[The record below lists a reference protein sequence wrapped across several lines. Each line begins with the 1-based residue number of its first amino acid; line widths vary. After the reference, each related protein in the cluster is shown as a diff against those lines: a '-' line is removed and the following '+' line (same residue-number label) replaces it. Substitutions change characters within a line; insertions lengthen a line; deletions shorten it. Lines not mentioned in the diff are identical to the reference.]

1 MSYEVVLQN
10 KFFLRELVESIT
22 LKDSLDQISYQ
33 GMIGLSIP
41 ASFPGIEPGQEIR
54 ISGVPYDGDRSSVG
68 GQAGGGAMVP
78 LLHPGVVW
86 DCSSTLKQT
95 KHITVT
101 VYDRTIYLAK
111 SEDEY
116 LFPAGGTAAQRL
128 RKYAAD
134 WGISLD
140 KVPDTKT
147 KLKKTVYRPQTLY
160 NMMMSDLKETVKA
173 GGDMY
178 VPRMTPAGLT
188 LFKIGSNNVVWK
200 LEQLEEATQNRT
212 LEGTV
217 TRVKVIGTEDKG
229 DSAPSK
235 VLAVASGETAK
246 YGVLQRILQ
255 DENVKT
261 AGAAKKFAE
270 SMLTGQGQSYTVTCL
285 DLNTIR
291 AGDKVNFNGLNLIVT
306 SVSHELGD
314 PGHMTL
320 ELATLDDVK
329 RRYYLDH

>member
-10 KFFLRELVESIT
+10 KYFLRELVEGIT

-33 GMIGLSIP
+33 GTIQLKIP

-54 ISGVPYDGDRSSVG
+54 ISGVPFIGEGSSDGGS
-68 GQAGGGAMVP
+68 MVP

-86 DCSSTLKQT
+86 ECSSTIQQT
-95 KHITVT
+95 KHMTVT

-111 SEDEY
+111 SEDEC
-116 LFPAGGTAAQRL
+116 LFPAGGTASQRL

-134 WGISLD
+134 WSIKLGS
-140 KVPDTKT
+140 VPDTKT
-147 KLKKTVYRPQTLY
+147 KLKKAVYRPQTLY
-160 NMMMSDLKETVKA
+160 SMIMSDLKETVKA
-173 GGDMY
+173 GGEMY
-178 VPRMTPAGLT
+178 IPRMTPGGLT
-188 LFKIGSNNVVWK
+188 LFQIGGNSTVWI

-217 TRVKVIGTEDKG
+217 TRVKVIGSEDR
-229 DSAPSK
+229 SENAPSK

-246 YGVLQRILQ
+246 YGVLQRIVQ

-261 AGAAKKFAE
+261 ASAAKKFAE
-270 SMLTGQGQSYTVTCL
+270 SMLTGQGQTYNVTCV
-285 DLNTIR
+285 DLNTVR

-306 SVSHELGD
+306 SVSHQLGD

-320 ELATLDDVK
+320 ELATIDDVK
-329 RRYYLDH
+329 RRYFLDH

>member
-10 KFFLRELVESIT
+10 KYYLRELVKNIS

-33 GMIGLSIP
+33 GTIGLSIP

-54 ISGVPYDGDRSSVG
+54 ISGVPYSGSGNDIA
-68 GQAGGGAMVP
+68 AGGKMVP

-86 DCSSTLKQT
+86 DCSSTLKQS
-95 KHITVT
+95 KYMTVT

-128 RKYAAD
+128 RKYATD
-134 WGISLD
+134 WGIPLD

-147 KLKKTVYRPQTLY
+147 KLKKAVYRPQTLY
-160 NMMMSDLKETVKA
+160 NMILSDLKETVKA

-188 LFKIGSNNVVWK
+188 LFKVGGNDVVWK

-212 LEGTV
+212 LEGAV
-217 TRVKVIGTEDKG
+217 TRVKVIGTEDRSE
-229 DSAPSK
+229 SAPSK

-246 YGVLQRILQ
+246 YGVLQRVVQ

-261 AGAAKKFAE
+261 AGAAKKYAE
-270 SMLTGQGQSYTVTCL
+270 SMLTGLRQSYTVTCI

-291 AGDKVNFNGLNLIVT
+291 AGDKVIFNGLNLIVT

-320 ELATLDDVK
+320 ELATMDDVK
-329 RRYYLDH
+329 RRYFLEQ

>member
-10 KFFLRELVESIT
+10 KYYLRELVESIS

-33 GMIGLSIP
+33 GAIGLKLP
-41 ASFPGIEPGQEIR
+41 DSFPGIEPGQEIR
-54 ISGVPYDGDRSSVG
+54 ISGVPYDGAGSSIA
-68 GQAGGGAMVP
+68 AGGKMVH

-95 KHITVT
+95 KHMTVT

-134 WGISLD
+134 WGIPLD
-140 KVPDTKT
+140 TVPDTKT
-147 KLKKTVYRPQTLY
+147 KLKKAVYRPQTLY
-160 NMMMSDLKETVKA
+160 NMILSDLKETAKA

-217 TRVKVIGTEDKG
+217 TRVKVIGTEDRG

-270 SMLTGQGQSYTVTCL
+270 SMLTGQGQSYTVTCV

-291 AGDKVNFNGLNLIVT
+291 AGDKVHFNGLNLIVT

-320 ELATLDDVK
+320 ELATMNDVK
-329 RRYYLDH
+329 RRYYLDP

>member
-1 MSYEVVLQN
+1 
-10 KFFLRELVESIT
+10 
-22 LKDSLDQISYQ
+22 
-33 GMIGLSIP
+33 
-41 ASFPGIEPGQEIR
+41 
-54 ISGVPYDGDRSSVG
+54 
-68 GQAGGGAMVP
+68 
-78 LLHPGVVW
+78 
-86 DCSSTLKQT
+86 
-95 KHITVT
+95 
-101 VYDRTIYLAK
+101 
-111 SEDEY
+111 
-116 LFPAGGTAAQRL
+116 
-128 RKYAAD
+128 
-134 WGISLD
+134 
-140 KVPDTKT
+140 
-147 KLKKTVYRPQTLY
+147 
-160 NMMMSDLKETVKA
+160 MMMSDLKETVKA

-200 LEQLEEATQNRT
+200 LEQMEEATQNRT

-217 TRVKVIGTEDKG
+217 TRVKVIGAEDRG
-229 DSAPSK
+229 DNAPSK

-246 YGVLQRILQ
+246 YGVLQRIVQ

-261 AGAAKKFAE
+261 AGAAKKYAE